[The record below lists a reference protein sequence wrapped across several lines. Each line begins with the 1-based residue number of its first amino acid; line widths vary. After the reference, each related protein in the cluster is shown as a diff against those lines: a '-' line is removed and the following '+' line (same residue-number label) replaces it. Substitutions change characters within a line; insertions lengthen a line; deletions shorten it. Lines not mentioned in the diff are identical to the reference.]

1 MQHLLKILVLS
12 FILSALL
19 VAFSLLP
26 QVQFSMSAGQM
37 LYLPP
42 DSTSEGSGGEPYP
55 PPDQSPPYQSPP
67 YPPPASEEN
76 PSANNDGGAA
86 QVKEALLKD
95 SKMYASMHNVSI
107 DEAVRRLMLQ
117 DDVEDINGNLV
128 TKESDTFA
136 GLWIQHEGGFKVVM
150 RFTHEGN
157 TTIKPYIQNTSLED
171 IVEVRPAD
179 VSLEELKSEQLL
191 VTQMINQSDIP
202 FMTGINVIE
211 NKVELYVYDA
221 QKVFDYLQDMKLWLP
236 NHTRINEVNHLGEEV
251 EDIYG
256 GLGLTLCTSGFSVYD
271 ANGTLGITTAG
282 HCNNEQS
289 YNGVD
294 LPFISGTIPGQEYD
308 IQWHRGDHAFN
319 VVGRIE
325 DGIGGRAIIDE
336 KFRNNQAVGG
346 FVCKYGAITGYD
358 CGYIAE
364 IYVNGINVRVDIPV
378 EGGDS
383 GGPWFLSDTA
393 YGTTIYRCEFG
404 DGTICAIY
412 GPIDQIHE
420 ILGLTLAFRM
430 YLPLTLIN

>member
-1 MQHLLKILVLS
+1 MKHLLKISLLT
-12 FILSALL
+12 LTLTAL
-19 VAFSLLP
+19 VAAFFLFPQARFS
-26 QVQFSMSAGQM
+26 VAAEQM
-37 LYLPP
+37 MYPPP
-42 DSTSEGSGGEPYP
+42 DSTNDASGGEPYP
-55 PPDQSPPYQSPP
+55 PPSSPNQLPP
-67 YPPPASEEN
+67 YPPPASEEDTF
-76 PSANNDGGAA
+76 SSNDEGTA
-86 QVKEALLKD
+86 QVKDALLKD
-95 SKMYASMHNVSI
+95 AKMYASMNKVSI

-117 DDVEDINGNLV
+117 DDIEDINGNLV
-128 TKESDTFA
+128 TKESGTFA

-150 RFTHEGN
+150 RFTHDGN

-179 VSLEELKSEQLL
+179 VSLEELKSEQLY
-191 VTQMINQSDIP
+191 VTQMMDQSDIP

-211 NKVELYVYDA
+211 NKVELHVYDA
-221 QKVFDYLQDMKLWLP
+221 QEVIDYLQDMKLGLP
-236 NHTRINEVNHLGEEV
+236 AHTRINEVNELGEEV

-378 EGGDS
+378 ETGDS